1 MTMVLVPLLT
11 LSSLSLLFVV
21 TCNVPAAARHRE
33 FSRELSSVRLG
44 PYSVHLLW
52 QETAG
57 GAVGPHGLGLE
68 QRMFIVSGLYIV
80 KHLDY
85 FEGAYQ
91 GDLSVE
97 GADKVRLHI
106 PKTTFHQEIDR
117 VYLLKRR
124 VYF

>member
-1 MTMVLVPLLT
+1 
-11 LSSLSLLFVV
+11 
-21 TCNVPAAARHRE
+21 
-33 FSRELSSVRLG
+33 
-44 PYSVHLLW
+44 
-52 QETAG
+52 
-57 GAVGPHGLGLE
+57 
-68 QRMFIVSGLYIV
+68 MFIVSGLYIV